1 MKRVLL
7 ITSKKKKMERK
18 KEKKNTKPG
27 FLRKKESTCLKK
39 VRKVEDY
46 QSNYLKNV
54 LVSTKMMIHMQ
65 KVVKEA
71 FQSIGVFP
79 ESWVVRDC
87 AYARR

>member
-54 LVSTKMMIHMQ
+54 LVSTNDDDSY
-65 KVVKEA
+65 A
-71 FQSIGVFP
+71 
-79 ESWVVRDC
+79 ESSKRSLSVNWCISRIMGC
-87 AYARR
+87 